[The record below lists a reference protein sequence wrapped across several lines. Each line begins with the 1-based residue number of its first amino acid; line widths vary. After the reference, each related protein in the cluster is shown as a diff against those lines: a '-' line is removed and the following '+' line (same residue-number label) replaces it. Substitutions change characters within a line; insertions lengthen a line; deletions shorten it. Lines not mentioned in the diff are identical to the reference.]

1 MGGCSF
7 LNYCDFELVR
17 VKVLNKKLQLGVRV
31 GIPGVVLLFSFYFL
45 SFLSFYFLLF
55 TQ

>member
-31 GIPGVVLLFSFYFL
+31 GIPGVVLFLPFLSLFFYIFSFY
-45 SFLSFYFLLF
+45 
-55 TQ
+55 